1 MKSLSHAQLFA
12 SPRTVSVRLLHPW
25 DSPGKITGV
34 GCHFLFQGVFPT
46 QGSNLGLLHY
56 RQTLYHLSHKRAS
69 PLVSTISNLHSVS
82 TVSRIKILFSEL
94 KSTLSLN
101 HSKVG
106 SYFPNISFK
115 AGKTKTKTKT
125 PDTIVKEKWNKHRE
139 I

>member
-1 MKSLSHAQLFA
+1 MS
-12 SPRTVSVRLLHPW
+12 
-25 DSPGKITGV
+25 DSSQPHGLVAYQAPPSMGFSRQDYWS
-34 GCHFLFQGVFPT
+34 GLPFPFPGVFPT
-46 QGSNLGLLHY
+46 QGSNLGLLHC
-56 RQTLYHLSHKRAS
+56 RQTLYHLSHKGAS

-82 TVSRIKILFSEL
+82 TVSRIEILFSEL
-94 KSTLSLN
+94 KSALSLN